1 MLGYLTRL
9 RRRMGARGFTQE
21 DRLFALVQQAELSMK
36 RLRDD
41 LAARDGPELS
51 VAEASP
57 NVESPR
63 TQEMRA
69 RMKSARRLRS

>member
-1 MLGYLTRL
+1 VKVEPMLGYLTHL

-21 DRLFALVQQAELSMK
+21 DRLFALVQQAELSKK

-41 LAARDGPELS
+41 LATRDGPELG
-51 VAEASP
+51 VAKTTP

-63 TQEMRA
+63 T
-69 RMKSARRLRS
+69 